1 MTKLIF
7 IEHDGTRTEIDAPD
21 GISVMQAALNND
33 IRGILADCGGA
44 CSCATCHGY
53 INEEWAA
60 RIAPPADDEK
70 AMLECAVHETAE
82 SRLTCQIKVSPALEG
97 IEIRLPIS
105 QL

>member
-7 IEHDGTRTEIDAPD
+7 IEHNGIRTEVNAPD
-21 GISVMQAALNND
+21 GISVMQAALNNNVK
-33 IRGILADCGGA
+33 GILADCGGA

-53 INEEWAA
+53 ITEEWAS

-82 SRLTCQIKVSPALEG
+82 SRLTCQIKVSPALDG
-97 IEIRLPIS
+97 LEIRLPIS

>member
-7 IEHDGTRTEIDAPD
+7 IEHNGTRTEVDAPD
-21 GISVMQAALNND
+21 GISVMQAAVDN
-33 IRGILADCGGA
+33 RVKGILADCGGA

-53 INEEWAA
+53 ITEDWAD

-70 AMLECAVHETAE
+70 AMLECAVHESAE
-82 SRLTCQIKVSPALEG
+82 SRLTCQIKVSPVLDG
-97 IEIRLPIS
+97 LEIRLPIS